1 MTTTGIWGRTGLGRS
16 SIIALAACG
25 LAGAALAAPAD
36 RAQVAAGR
44 RILDRDCAACHAIG
58 PRGQSLRQTAPP
70 FRDLHRR
77 YDVAGLEEALAE
89 GIMVGH
95 AAMPAKAY
103 AAKDI
108 EAMIAYLKSLEVQ
121 PASSVAR
128 R

>member
-1 MTTTGIWGRTGLGRS
+1 MRS
-16 SIIALAACG
+16 HVLAKSLIIALTAACG
-25 LAGAALAAPAD
+25 LAGAALAAPPAS
-36 RAQVAAGR
+36 RAQVAEGH
-44 RILDRDCAACHAIG
+44 RIVRRDCAGCHAIG
-58 PRGQSLRQTAPP
+58 SRDLSRQPTAPP

-103 AAKDI
+103 AATDI
-108 EAMIAYLKSLEVQ
+108 EAMIGYLKSLE
-121 PASSVAR
+121 PRTAPRVAR